1 MFHHLSLD
9 SGVGRWVTRYVGRYM
24 RNYMANEVSET
35 FCTTRGTSVV
45 PGAPLEG
52 HCHME
57 PRVEDLT
64 WKADLEAK
72 DPKVSVVGR
81 SPETSDS
88 ETRFLRSGFLWYKDP

>member
-1 MFHHLSLD
+1 
-9 SGVGRWVTRYVGRYM
+9 
-24 RNYMANEVSET
+24 
-35 FCTTRGTSVV
+35 
-45 PGAPLEG
+45 
-52 HCHME
+52 ME